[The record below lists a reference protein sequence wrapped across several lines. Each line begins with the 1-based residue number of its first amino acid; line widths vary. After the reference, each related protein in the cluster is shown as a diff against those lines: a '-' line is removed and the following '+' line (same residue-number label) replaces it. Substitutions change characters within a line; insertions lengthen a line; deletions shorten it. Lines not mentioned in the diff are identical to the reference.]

1 MSYLTAEFNNQVER
15 NLNHEFVLWLLF
27 CLIVDGENRKA
38 RTFQKKRQQQLAA
51 RFGTV
56 GYRPR

>member
-1 MSYLTAEFNNQVER
+1 MSYLSAEFNNQVER

-27 CLIVDGENRKA
+27 CLIVDGENRKM

-51 RFGTV
+51 RVGTV

>member
-38 RTFQKKRQQQLAA
+38 RTFHKKRQQQLAA